1 MDNTF
6 KISVEVGLR
15 EDTIQRIAAIFG
27 GVQTRPMAAPSAPVL
42 PPKPEV
48 KEEPKPEAPKP
59 EEPKPEAPK
68 AEAISNIV
76 LNNAVK
82 DALGRGVPPETV
94 REVFVKYGIEK
105 SRDCAEG
112 KRASLLADLNAL
124 K

>member
-82 DALGRGVPPETV
+82 DALGRGVPAEKV
-94 REVFVKYGIEK
+94 REVFAGYGIEK

-112 KRASLLADLNAL
+112 KRASLLAELNAL

>member
-1 MDNTF
+1 MNTLT
-6 KISVEVGLR
+6 INVEVGLK
-15 EDTIQRIAAIFG
+15 EYTIQRIAAIFG

-82 DALGRGVPPETV
+82 DALGRGVPAEKV
-94 REVFVKYGIEK
+94 REVFAGYGIEK

-112 KRASLLADLNAL
+112 KRASLLAELNAL

>member
-48 KEEPKPEAPKP
+48 KEEPKPEAPK
-59 EEPKPEAPK
+59 

-82 DALGRGVPPETV
+82 DAMGRGVPPEKI
-94 REVFVKYGIEK
+94 RSEVFAKYGIEK
-105 SRDCAEG
+105 SRDCAED

>member
-82 DALGRGVPPETV
+82 DALGRGVPAEKV
-94 REVFVKYGIEK
+94 REVFAGYGIEK

>member
-1 MDNTF
+1 MNTLT
-6 KISVEVGLR
+6 INVEVGLK

-82 DALGRGVPPETV
+82 DALGRGVPAEKV
-94 REVFVKYGIEK
+94 REVFAGYGIEK

>member
-1 MDNTF
+1 MNTLT
-6 KISVEVGLR
+6 INVEVGLR

>member
-1 MDNTF
+1 MNTLT
-6 KISVEVGLR
+6 INVEVGLK

-48 KEEPKPEAPKP
+48 KEEPKPE
-59 EEPKPEAPK
+59 EPKPEAPK

-82 DALGRGVPPETV
+82 DALGRGVPAEKV
-94 REVFVKYGIEK
+94 REVFAGYGIEK

>member
-27 GVQTRPMAAPSAPVL
+27 GAQTRPMAAPSAPVL

-59 EEPKPEAPK
+59 EEPEAEPEG
-68 AEAISNIV
+68 ISNIV

-82 DALGRGVPPETV
+82 AAQGRGVAKEALLA
-94 REVFVKYGIEK
+94 VFKNYGIER
-105 SRDCAEG
+105 SRDCADD
-112 KRASLLADLNAL
+112 KRAALLADINAL
-124 K
+124 

>member
-1 MDNTF
+1 MNTLT
-6 KISVEVGLR
+6 INVEVGLK

>member
-1 MDNTF
+1 MNTLT
-6 KISVEVGLR
+6 INVEVGLR

-82 DALGRGVPPETV
+82 DALGRGVPAEKV
-94 REVFVKYGIEK
+94 REVFAGYGIEK